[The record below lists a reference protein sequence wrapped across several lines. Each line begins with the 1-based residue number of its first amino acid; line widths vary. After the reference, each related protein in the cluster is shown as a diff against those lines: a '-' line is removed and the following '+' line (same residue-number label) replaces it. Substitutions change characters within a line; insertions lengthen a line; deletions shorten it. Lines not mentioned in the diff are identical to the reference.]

1 MINANEH
8 KEGGQQRQQ
17 PFVIGFCGRS
27 CSGKGV
33 ATETLASTNY
43 TVLLLQSDYYF
54 YENTPCTYKGYSCW
68 EHINC
73 IDFDRLIS
81 DVDSLKRGKGIVVRT
96 PSWMSRTEVSIS
108 YEDLNDKS
116 LIIIDGFLTFAVKEL
131 VDFFDYKI
139 FVDASDY
146 NILSRRPMRDGFGAF
161 NYVRDVVIPVS
172 KEYEPIQKERADLI
186 VNGNRSKNEV
196 VGKILQSI
204 RGKLLGTGI
213 EFIPPFGQS
222 PWKIQ
227 PGNLVQDSVWHPIE
241 FGDLKEWVKKEK
253 RRLDNGEELKGHT
266 FRYRK
271 NLQTSTY
278 EVRLSTQHKPRICH
292 YNREP
297 T

>member
-1 MINANEH
+1 MDYYKILQIDPGAEIEVVKAAYAKLAFKYHPDHNSSPNATEKMRLLNEAFYIINDPSKREAYDANYRQI
-8 KEGGQQRQQ
+8 KDNQTSGSSQTNKDPNTQQRWGQQRQK
-17 PFVIGFCGRS
+17 PIIIGVCGRS

-204 RGKLLGTGI
+204 RRKAIG
-213 EFIPPFGQS
+213 
-222 PWKIQ
+222 
-227 PGNLVQDSVWHPIE
+227 DWH
-241 FGDLKEWVKKEK
+241 
-253 RRLDNGEELKGHT
+253 
-266 FRYRK
+266 
-271 NLQTSTY
+271 
-278 EVRLSTQHKPRICH
+278 
-292 YNREP
+292 
-297 T
+297 